1 MLVYQRVNLKIV
13 LNGALDHSNRI
24 FHISNLEN
32 QGVWVISGRGSLLWW
47 NIQKKQVNLL
57 GFVKQSWEVFGFEC
71 DVPQY
76 PEIWEFPK
84 SWGYPCSSSIYSW
97 IFHEIN
103 HPAIGGTPIVGN
115 LHISKNVHPS
125 SLRVEEASLEWGLVA
140 PSRPFRSFCKK
151 MRFCLTHSTRGG
163 SFKKSYWTSQFLHVG
178 AKAQVRPYYLAQTWS
193 TPSKHATLWRHK

>member
-1 MLVYQRVNLKIV
+1 M
-13 LNGALDHSNRI
+13 
-24 FHISNLEN
+24 
-32 QGVWVISGRGSLLWW
+32 
-47 NIQKKQVNLL
+47 
-57 GFVKQSWEVFGFEC
+57 FGFEC

-103 HPAIGGTPIVGN
+103 HPATGGTPIVGN
-115 LHISKNVHPS
+115 PHISKNVHPS

-163 SFKKSYWTSQFLHVG
+163 TVAKKKLLNITIFTCWRQSPSSTILSGSNMIYTLQTRYSL
-178 AKAQVRPYYLAQTWS
+178 ATQVRTVACCFQTILISGWDIHKFFTGTLS
-193 TPSKHATLWRHK
+193 TRGIYSS